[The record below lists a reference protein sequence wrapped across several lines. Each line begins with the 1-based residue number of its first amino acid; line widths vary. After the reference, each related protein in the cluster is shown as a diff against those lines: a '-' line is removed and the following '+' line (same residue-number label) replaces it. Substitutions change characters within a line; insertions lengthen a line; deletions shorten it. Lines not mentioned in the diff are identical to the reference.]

1 MSAEVRQ
8 YERKIFMT
16 ENTRKTLL
24 LVDDDQELVS
34 LLKMRFELEGYHV
47 LTAHDGEDG
56 LHMAREQKPDL
67 IILDVMMPQ
76 IDGFHVCRLLKF
88 DLKTDRTPII
98 LLTAR
103 TTPKDQAIW
112 YEVGGNRYLTKPFEF
127 DELRQNVQN
136 LLS

>member
-1 MSAEVRQ
+1 MK
-8 YERKIFMT
+8 ERYFMT
-16 ENTRKTLL
+16 ANSTKTILII
-24 LVDDDQELVS
+24 DDDQELVS
-34 LLKMRFELEGYHV
+34 LLKMRFELEGYNI

-56 LHMAREQKPDL
+56 LNAAREKKPDL

-103 TTPKDQAIW
+103 STPKDQAIGQD
-112 YEVGGNRYLTKPFEF
+112 VGSDFYITKPFEF
-127 DELRQNVQN
+127 EDLRKSVQE